1 MNKMYPGLILSLVGI
16 IFLILSLTVSMPT
29 ILWAVLLGT
38 SIILNIAGT
47 AISMLFIKTS
57 KESFLLKW
65 PM

>member
-1 MNKMYPGLILSLVGI
+1 MYPGLILSLVGI